1 MQCKKTKFYTVRRIK
16 DSLLFF
22 LSQEAECDREKQ
34 DARFK
39 ADTQIAN
46 SSRAYQMEKASF
58 DQEVNTKT
66 AEAELAYEL
75 QVIVPL
81 ITDITLP

>member
-1 MQCKKTKFYTVRRIK
+1 MSTFLPGNFKLKKK
-16 DSLLFF
+16 LF
-22 LSQEAECDREKQ
+22 QEAECERERQ

-39 ADTQIAN
+39 ADTLIAD

-58 DQEVNTKT
+58 DQEVNTLT

-75 QVIVPL
+75 QVS
-81 ITDITLP
+81 